1 MNQRTIYA
9 IANQVAVD
17 LPGHREMHVRRASM
31 PAVASSRVPVRLDGN
46 LKWIDREST
55 PPPLIFR

>member
-1 MNQRTIYA
+1 MNPRIVFS

-31 PAVASSRVPVRLDGN
+31 PVVASSRVPVRLDEN
-46 LKWIDREST
+46 LRGTNREST